1 METFM
6 KADIFFFITTIAVV
20 VLTIFVAITLY
31 YVIQILAN
39 FRKISDIM
47 RGGAENVEESI
58 KEVSENLAN
67 NPFIKMFFGR
77 KTKKKNKKQNEK
89 NK

>member
-1 METFM
+1 MESLM
-6 KADIFFFITTIAVV
+6 KADIFFFITAVAVV
-20 VLTIFVAITLY
+20 VLTVFVAIALY
-31 YVIQILAN
+31 YIIQILAN

-67 NPFIKMFFGR
+67 NPFIKMFFSR
-77 KTKKKNKKQNEK
+77 KTAKKKRERNKSK
-89 NK
+89 

>member
-1 METFM
+1 M
-6 KADIFFFITTIAVV
+6 KADIFFFITAIAVV
-20 VLTIFVAITLY
+20 VLTVFVAIALY
-31 YVIQILAN
+31 YIIQILAN

-47 RGGAENVEESI
+47 RGGVENAEERI

-67 NPFIKMFFGR
+67 NPFIKMFFGN
-77 KTKKKNKKQNEK
+77 KNKTRKRKKES